1 MINVIDK
8 QEDDWW
14 QGELNGQVGIFPAT
28 YVQEIVNG
36 SYWLYMCVYNF
47 LFLKKSL
54 LSLVDINIFL
64 ITKNMCIQ
72 FTYD

>member
-36 SYWLYMCVYNF
+36 SY
-47 LFLKKSL
+47 
-54 LSLVDINIFL
+54 
-64 ITKNMCIQ
+64 
-72 FTYD
+72 